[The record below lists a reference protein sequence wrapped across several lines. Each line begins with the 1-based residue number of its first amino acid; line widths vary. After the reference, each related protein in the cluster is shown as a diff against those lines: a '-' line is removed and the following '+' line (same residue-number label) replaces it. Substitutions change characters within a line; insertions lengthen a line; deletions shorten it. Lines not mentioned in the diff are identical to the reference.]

1 MVLIFSI
8 GAALTN
14 VFGRMVGKERQGWAI
29 FAVMGIL
36 FLAGMFTV
44 YATESG
50 GNPAF
55 ASLPRADRSTYPTSS
70 ARPFKGLRRSCKTT
84 KSKSISNQI
93 CRWSR
98 PIWC

>member
-36 FLAGMFTV
+36 FLAGTFTV

-55 ASLPRADRSTYPTSS
+55 ASLPIDAAWRA
-70 ARPFKGLRRSCKTT
+70 RRSC
-84 KSKSISNQI
+84 QP
-93 CRWSR
+93 RLELF
-98 PIWC
+98 